1 MRSFL
6 SKPDSRH
13 KAFLSLASQ
22 VEGQLRAAYERRFD
36 EGSENQVTL
45 GRKLGVTRS
54 AVNKRLNG
62 RINMTM
68 ETISDMAWALGHRI
82 AIRIYDPQE
91 TTSNQLSIE
100 GGDFLG
106 TVSPSTEVVTPRFDL
121 GDTRSAA

>member
-1 MRSFL
+1 MRSFQ
-6 SKPDSRH
+6 SKPDSRR

-45 GRKLGVTRS
+45 GEKLGVSRS

-68 ETISDMAWALGHRI
+68 ETISDMAWALGHCI

-91 TTSNQLSIE
+91 TTSNQLATE
-100 GGDFLG
+100 DADFLG
-106 TVSPSTEVVTPRFDL
+106 TVSPSTEVVTPKFDL
-121 GDTRSAA
+121 G